1 LKVSQLQ
8 EMYPW
13 GFGIGKR
20 KAHSSI
26 ISSGSLSKAA
36 LFTGASSIEDLST
49 CAMLPAVAE
58 VQTLGPLREE

>member
-13 GFGIGKR
+13 GFGIGK
-20 KAHSSI
+20 AHSSI

-36 LFTGASSIEDLST
+36 LCIGASSIEDLST

-58 VQTLGPLREE
+58 VQTLGPLQEE

>member
-1 LKVSQLQ
+1 
-8 EMYPW
+8 MYPW
-13 GFGIGKR
+13 GFGIG

-36 LFTGASSIEDLST
+36 LCIGASSIEDLST

-58 VQTLGPLREE
+58 VQTLGPLQEE